1 MEIDYGYSTAFD
13 CIIPNLPYSIFI
25 FSCRMSKQFKTK
37 KQIKKKQNQINKL
50 CRLTGN
56 AELASTYLSRE
67 ERELILHLKSTGKT
81 MEAIKKIRELRD
93 LSLKKSCS
101 F

>member
-1 MEIDYGYSTAFD
+1 MDTAQSLIVLFPI
-13 CIIPNLPYSIFI
+13 CLIVFLFLLVESANN
-25 FSCRMSKQFKTK
+25 SKQK
-37 KQIKKKQNQINKL
+37 KQIKKMQNQINKL

-56 AELASTYLSRE
+56 DEFASTYLSRE
-67 ERELILHLKSTGKT
+67 ERELILHLKSIGKT

>member
-1 MEIDYGYSTAFD
+1 M
-13 CIIPNLPYSIFI
+13 
-25 FSCRMSKQFKTK
+25 
-37 KQIKKKQNQINKL
+37 QNQINKL

-81 MEAIKKIRELRD
+81 IEAIKKIRELRD